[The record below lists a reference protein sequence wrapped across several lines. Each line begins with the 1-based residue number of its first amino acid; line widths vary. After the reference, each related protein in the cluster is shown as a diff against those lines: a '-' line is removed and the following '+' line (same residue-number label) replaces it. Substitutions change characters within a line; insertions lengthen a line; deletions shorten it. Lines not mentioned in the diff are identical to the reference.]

1 MTEHLNN
8 STAAARGFVA
18 GLISAGVTEAV
29 VAPGSRNGPLSLAL
43 VAADAAGSIRLHV
56 RHDERSASFLALG
69 LASVSQRPV
78 AVVVTSGSAGAH
90 LAPAAV
96 EATQAGIPLLLITA
110 DRPAALVGTGANQT
124 IPQRDLLIGT
134 GAQFIAL
141 PENDDA
147 DYQHRAW
154 FNGARSAVGVAWH
167 GPGPVHV
174 NAPFVEPLAPTS
186 DWVDVPAPVDV
197 EVPGRGEAAPAAKGW
212 DAAGRRGVVLVGPGP
227 GVSIDVAA
235 SIGRA
240 LGFPVLAEPA
250 TAPWPSDVVMPHAPL
265 VSRRHLDLDPDVV
278 IAIGRVGLSRAEA
291 ALLRDRDVIA
301 IAPPP
306 GVTRVGAR
314 TVLPRVPSAAA
325 IASEAATATAPT
337 GWLQQW
343 QTAAVETGAHIVEV
357 LVGHPTSSLA
367 LARAVVSAVP
377 NNGLLHLAASLPA
390 RDVATVATNEAGSPW
405 ADGNIRVTMNRGAN
419 GIDGMAST
427 AIGAALAWQRAGGG
441 RAIAYMG
448 DVATLHD
455 LPGFIVSATEPTPDL
470 TFVISDNDGGGIFS
484 TLEQADATGFER
496 VFGTPHQRDLAVV
509 LSALGVPC
517 VRVTVDAL
525 ADHIA
530 TPSTGLRAFVVTTL
544 AHTDEAAVRTE
555 LLSAN
560 LAP

>member
-1 MTEHLNN
+1 MSEQLNN

-29 VAPGSRNGPLSLAL
+29 VAPGSRNGPLSLAV

-56 RHDERSASFLALG
+56 RLDERSASFLALG

-90 LAPAAV
+90 LAAAAV
-96 EATQAGIPLLLITA
+96 EAMQAGIPLLLITA
-110 DRPAALVGTGANQT
+110 DRPAALIGTGANQT

-141 PENDDA
+141 PEDEDVA
-147 DYQHRAW
+147 YQQRAW

-197 EVPGRGEAAPAAKGW
+197 EVPGRGESAPTAKGW
-212 DAAGRRGVVLVGPGP
+212 GAAGRRGVVLVGPGP
-227 GVSIDVAA
+227 GVTIELATT
-235 SIGRA
+235 IGRA

-250 TAPWPSDVVMPHAPL
+250 MAPWASDVVMPHAPL
-265 VSRRHLDLDPDVV
+265 VSRRYTDLDPEVV

-325 IASEAATATAPT
+325 IAAEAKIAAAPV
-337 GWLQQW
+337 GWLERW
-343 QTAAVETGAHIVEV
+343 QAAAAETGTHLDAV
-357 LVGHPTSSLA
+357 LAKHPTSSLA
-367 LARAVVSAVP
+367 LARAVVNAMP
-377 NNGLLHLAASLPA
+377 DNGLLHLAASLPA
-390 RDVATVATNEAGSPW
+390 RDVATVATNASDTSW
-405 ADGNIRVTMNRGAN
+405 ADGDIRVTMNRGAN

-427 AIGAALAWQRAGGG
+427 AVGAALAWQRAGGG
-441 RAIAYMG
+441 PAIAYLG

-496 VFGTPHQRDLAVV
+496 VFGTPHQRDIAAV
-509 LSALGVPC
+509 LNALGIPTS
-517 VRVTVDAL
+517 RVTVEAL
-525 ADHIA
+525 AEHLP
-530 TPSTGLRAFVVTTL
+530 TPSTGLRAFVITTL
-544 AHTDEAAVRTE
+544 ARSDEAQVRTE

-560 LAP
+560 SVS

>member
-1 MTEHLNN
+1 MTAQLNN

-18 GLISAGVTEAV
+18 GLISAGGTEAV

-56 RHDERSASFLALG
+56 RLDERSASFLALG

-90 LAPAAV
+90 LTAAAV
-96 EATQAGIPLLLITA
+96 EATQAGIPLVLITA
-110 DRPAALVGTGANQT
+110 DRPAALIGTGANQT

-141 PENDDA
+141 PEDEDVA
-147 DYQHRAW
+147 YQQRAW

-186 DWVDVPAPVDV
+186 NWLDVPAPVDV
-197 EVPGRGEAAPAAKGW
+197 EVPGRGESAPTAKGW
-212 DAAGRRGVVLVGPGP
+212 GAAGRRGVVLVGPGP
-227 GVSIDVAA
+227 GVTIELAA
-235 SIGRA
+235 TIGRA

-250 TAPWPSDVVMPHAPL
+250 MAPWPSDVVMPHAPL
-265 VSRRHLDLDPDVV
+265 VSRRHIDLDPEVV

-314 TVLPRVPSAAA
+314 TVLPRVPSGAA
-325 IASEAATATAPT
+325 IAAEAKIASAPV

-343 QTAAVETGAHIVEV
+343 QAAAAETGTHLDAV
-357 LVGHPTSSLA
+357 LAKHPTSSLA
-367 LARAVVSAVP
+367 LARAVVNAMP

-390 RDVATVATNEAGSPW
+390 RDIATVATNASGTSW
-405 ADGNIRVTMNRGAN
+405 ADGDIRVTMNRGAN

-441 RAIAYMG
+441 PAIAYLG
-448 DVATLHD
+448 DIATLHD
-455 LPGFIVSATEPTPDL
+455 LPGFIVAATEPTPDL

-496 VFGTPHQRDLAVV
+496 VFGTPHQRDIAAVLNA
-509 LSALGVPC
+509 LSIPAS
-517 VRVTVDAL
+517 RVTVEAL
-525 ADHIA
+525 AEHLA

-544 AHTDEAAVRTE
+544 ARSDEANVRSE
-555 LLSAN
+555 LLTTNPAS
-560 LAP
+560 